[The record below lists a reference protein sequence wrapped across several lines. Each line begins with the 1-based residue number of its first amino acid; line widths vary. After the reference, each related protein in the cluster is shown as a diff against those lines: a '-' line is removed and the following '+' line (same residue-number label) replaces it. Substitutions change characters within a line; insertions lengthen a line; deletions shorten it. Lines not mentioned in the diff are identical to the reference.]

1 MTTNRPILPAKA
13 RVLPAKAYAATAL
26 AVGIGLSISGCTL
39 LPDKAG
45 HADGPYPQTID
56 SPFGTT
62 TIEDQPKT
70 VAVTSSTDLDIALAL
85 GADPVI
91 APADTATAADDSET
105 GSDSN
110 SQLSP
115 WASQKIEDEGLDAP
129 QTYDGA
135 KGPDLEAIKSAN
147 PDIILATGL
156 SDAEKHFDDLSDI
169 APVAASDETASWTD
183 RTAAVATALN
193 RADEAKSAV
202 SKVTDRAEDV
212 ASHHLE
218 FEDTTYALADVRKD
232 SIDYL
237 SFEGSDTSFFDS
249 LGLFPD
255 SAAQEYSAKKHSVT
269 KDEVVD
275 LDADI
280 LLIHF
285 PDSGQGL
292 LDESELA
299 DPFYRE
305 VPVIR
310 GKHYSVLD
318 DDAYTA
324 LTNLSP
330 LSCDWLLE
338 NIPDEL
344 GKAEQGTP

>member
-1 MTTNRPILPAKA
+1 MT
-13 RVLPAKAYAATAL
+13 VL
-26 AVGIGLSISGCTL
+26 AVGIGLSSSGCTL

-45 HADGPYPQTID
+45 HANRPYPQTID

-85 GADPVI
+85 GADPAI
-91 APADTATAADDSET
+91 APANAATDTDASET
-105 GSDSN
+105 GADSE

-115 WASQKIEDEGLDAP
+115 WAREAIKDDGLDVP
-129 QTYDGA
+129 DTYDGT
-135 KGPDLEAIKSAN
+135 KGPDLEAIKAAH

-156 SDAEKHFDDLSDI
+156 SDADEHFDDLSDI
-169 APVAASDETASWTD
+169 APVVASDETASWTD

-193 RADEAKSAV
+193 RADEAQAAV
-202 SKVTDRAEDV
+202 DKVTGRAEDV

-237 SFEGSDTSFFDS
+237 SFKGSDSSFFER
-249 LGLFPD
+249 LGLSPD

-269 KDEVVD
+269 KDEIDD

-285 PDSGQGL
+285 PDSGRGM
-292 LDESELA
+292 LDESELS

-330 LSCDWLLE
+330 LSCDWLLT
-338 NIPDEL
+338 NIPDDL